1 MELKIVPEPADDDRA
16 AIAEALEQ
24 RRAEEAAAAAGS
36 AWWRAG
42 IEAALREDRA
52 ADE

>member
-1 MELKIVPEPADDDRA
+1 MEAKIVPEPAVAEREAIEDALERRRA
-16 AIAEALEQ
+16 ADAVT
-24 RRAEEAAAAAGS
+24 AAGS

-42 IEAALREDRA
+42 LAAALREDWA